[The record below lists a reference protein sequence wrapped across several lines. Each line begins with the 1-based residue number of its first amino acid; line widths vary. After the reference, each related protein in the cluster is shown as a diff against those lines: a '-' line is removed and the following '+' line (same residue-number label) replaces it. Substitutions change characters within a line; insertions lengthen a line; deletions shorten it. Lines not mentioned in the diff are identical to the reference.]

1 MLMEGETPGGQDST
15 GAALRASAVEWTT
28 QITADTQGL
37 LSTGRST
44 SRSPSPFSGRC
55 SPGSPGSP
63 PTLSGSAVVSLQS
76 KFKEISQ
83 RRWKDAEKFPDSS
96 LEQSPQK
103 KLDEDQSAPSQTS
116 STDRRKRLSSSNEDG
131 PDPPSSVGH
140 LKEACEKQE
149 TEGPA
154 SHPRGVG
161 EGSSLENIT
170 TGGAD
175 TSFPS
180 KPTSSPRHWAP
191 PKGFWRVARPET
203 LLLNGEGARSLGD
216 PSLMNSPNAG
226 KEEVHRKHRLRV
238 GRATLRKELQRSDSL
253 ESTFR
258 RCFQKETRPADPPG
272 DLWRADSW
280 ESVCS
285 RGRSKMERVEA
296 DEKRGEKCKART
308 TEIPM
313 GKHADGQHQPPE
325 AIHKGTSHRMG
336 RVPSKP
342 GSRRSQQNYATGQQR
357 HATASSWSAVP
368 AVVAHEAALALVTC
382 GSHSQQSLQQ
392 SACLPPSYK
401 DTDWDT
407 ALITYG
413 PELTVRSTLVPGEL
427 ILSPRH
433 EQAKRLLER
442 ARLKARSQNQDSE
455 HVSQPADR
463 EDLDLLPLHDSPHRT
478 IIVATQEQLV
488 PPGVQLLEVRG
499 RNSEREVPPR
509 RHGQSPTRVRFED
522 ESEKEAERRYLDRVR
537 ERGPVV
543 AERSQASQQPKA
555 EQILTISQ
563 MSKGPGSSWGS
574 VGIPVA
580 ILTNEREG
588 TSLETVVL
596 KEDLRKCE
604 ACGSILA
611 PVHAKESEA
620 QGKQSPRW
628 VTPGHSSRQIIRP
641 ALLGEE
647 MLTGGCNLAE
657 SVEVAEV
664 GGAGD
669 RVSAFGK
676 LRRRS
681 RKGDSRVETGYG
693 PYARGQELLAQ
704 RRNSRTRSSLEDIHS
719 LRSKQSE
726 TPTRGVTFAIDTLPG
741 ADPSQPTT
749 SRNARDSP
757 GPQLPIKSALKS
769 ASKSRPTG
777 QRVVKLLPS
786 VQYRLIHLDKQ
797 VEGGSHHPDAAP
809 EEHLSVTLATSSQA
823 SQATS
828 GLTPCI
834 KPSSLRYSSPVLT
847 PELQALAIWDTVDPV
862 DAHLSSDD
870 VCRDSTCASPHPPE
884 CRPAVRSMGM
894 SKAEDLR
901 AELLRAEHRKAELQ
915 WDENMTGSRRT
926 AEREG
931 KPKLSLRRFF
941 SAMGL
946 NSMGKLVKGNRSSS
960 MEQLSSPTPK
970 HSSASPSP
978 THKGQLPPPLQR
990 TPSLQSLHTESPL
1003 AQLRKASSV
1012 QSLQSPKRKFE
1023 RSTILGELPLPLSLG
1038 PRELQV
1044 EGAMEGMEG
1053 SRSVGP
1059 LGRLV
1064 QAFPDGTLLLELTRP
1079 ANGPFG
1085 FVISRGKGR
1094 PDSGIYVEQVGGSPT
1109 DNVYTGL
1116 LGVGD
1121 EILEVNGEVV
1131 AGLHLDQVTRLM
1143 TRESTATI
1151 RILPHR
1157 WIQH

>member
-1 MLMEGETPGGQDST
+1 MEGETPGASDST
-15 GAALRASAVEWTT
+15 STALHISVER
-28 QITADTQGL
+28 TADTQEL
-37 LSTGRST
+37 LSTLQSE
-44 SRSPSPFSGRC
+44 SKSPSPTSC
-55 SPGSPGSP
+55 SPSSSP
-63 PTLSGSAVVSLQS
+63 PLSGSAVSALQT

-83 RRWKDAEKFPDSS
+83 RRCKEKDKHDYLCEVS
-96 LEQSPQK
+96 LEHSVQK
-103 KLDEDQSAPSQTS
+103 IDEDQLSPSQTPP
-116 STDRRKRLSSSNEDG
+116 TDRRKNSSSSDEDG
-131 PDPPSSVGH
+131 SEPR
-140 LKEACEKQE
+140 LTEACEKRDKE
-149 TEGPA
+149 STTFGVAGP
-154 SHPRGVG
+154 PRGLG
-161 EGSSLENIT
+161 EGSSLENIA

-175 TSFPS
+175 TSLSP

-203 LLLNGEGARSLGD
+203 LLLNGEEASSLVPCSPKNVPHAR
-216 PSLMNSPNAG
+216 
-226 KEEVHRKHRLRV
+226 EEEFQRKRRLRV
-238 GRATLRKELQRSDSL
+238 ERVAVGKELQRSDSL
-253 ESTFR
+253 ESAFR
-258 RCFQKETRPADPPG
+258 RCFQKEADPPDTLA

-280 ESVCS
+280 ETLCS
-285 RGRSKMERVEA
+285 RGGSKMERA
-296 DEKRGEKCKART
+296 GTDEKHTEKCKTRT
-308 TEIPM
+308 METTT
-313 GKHADGQHQPPE
+313 GKRAEGQQPPDL
-325 AIHKGTSHRMG
+325 IYRG
-336 RVPSKP
+336 
-342 GSRRSQQNYATGQQR
+342 
-357 HATASSWSAVP
+357 
-368 AVVAHEAALALVTC
+368 
-382 GSHSQQSLQQ
+382 
-392 SACLPPSYK
+392 LPPSYK
-401 DTDWDT
+401 ETDWDT
-407 ALITYG
+407 AIITHG
-413 PELTVRSTLVPGEL
+413 AELTVRSALSRGEL
-427 ILSPRH
+427 TLSPRH

-442 ARLKARSQNQDSE
+442 ARSKARSQNPDSD
-455 HVSQPADR
+455 HATWQADR
-463 EDLDLLPLHDSPHRT
+463 EDLELLPMHESPPPHRT

-488 PPGVQLLEVRG
+488 PPPVQLLEVRG
-499 RNSEREVPPR
+499 RNSERGITLR

-543 AERSQASQQPKA
+543 AERSQSNQQPKA
-555 EQILTISQ
+555 EPILTISQ
-563 MSKGPGSSWGS
+563 VSKGSGTSWGS

-580 ILTNEREG
+580 ILTDEVEG

-611 PVHAKESEA
+611 PVHAKESSSKSLLSSAE
-620 QGKQSPRW
+620 GKPAPRW

-641 ALLGEE
+641 ALLGGV
-647 MLTGGCNLAE
+647 MLTEGSNLAE
-657 SVEVAEV
+657 NVEVAAV
-664 GGAGD
+664 GGAGE
-669 RVSAFGK
+669 RMSAFGK

-681 RKGDSRVETGYG
+681 RKGESRVETSYG

-704 RRNSRTRSSLEDIHS
+704 RRNSRTRSSLEEVTG
-719 LRSKQSE
+719 LRSKQTE

-741 ADPSQPTT
+741 ADTSQSMATT

-769 ASKSRPTG
+769 TSKSRPTG

-797 VEGGSHHPDAAP
+797 VEGGSHHQDVAP
-809 EEHLSVTLATSSQA
+809 EEHLSVTLGTSSQA

-834 KPSSLRYSSPVLT
+834 RPSSLRYSSPVLT

-884 CRPAVRSMGM
+884 CRPAVRGMGM

-915 WDENMTGSRRT
+915 WDENLGGSRRS

-960 MEQLSSPTPK
+960 MEQLSSPALK

-978 THKGQLPPPLQR
+978 THKGQPPLQR

-1003 AQLRKASSV
+1003 AQLRKVSSV

-1044 EGAMEGMEG
+1044 EGGMEHLDG

-1064 QAFPDGTLLLELTRP
+1064 QAFPDGTLLLELKRP

-1121 EILEVNGEVV
+1121 EILEVNGEKVT
-1131 AGLHLDQVTRLM
+1131 GLNLDQVTRLM

>member
-1 MLMEGETPGGQDST
+1 MLMEGETPGAPDST
-15 GAALRASAVEWTT
+15 ALHISVER
-28 QITADTQGL
+28 TADTQEL
-37 LSTGRST
+37 LSALQSE
-44 SRSPSPFSGRC
+44 SKSPSPS
-55 SPGSPGSP
+55 SGSPSSSP
-63 PTLSGSAVVSLQS
+63 LLSGSAVSALQT
-76 KFKEISQ
+76 KFKQISQ
-83 RRWKDAEKFPDSS
+83 RRCKEKDKHDYLFEGSS
-96 LEQSPQK
+96 EHCVQK
-103 KLDEDQSAPSQTS
+103 IDEDKLSPSQTPS
-116 STDRRKRLSSSNEDG
+116 SDLRKTSSGSDEDG
-131 PDPPSSVGH
+131 SEPH
-140 LKEACEKQE
+140 LTEACDKGDKESA
-149 TEGPA
+149 TFGIEGL
-154 SHPRGVG
+154 PRGLG
-161 EGSSLENIT
+161 EGSSLENIA

-175 TSFPS
+175 TSLSP

-203 LLLNGEGARSLGD
+203 LLLNGEGASSLV
-216 PSLMNSPNAG
+216 PCSPKNVPHTQ
-226 KEEVHRKHRLRV
+226 EEELQRKRRLRV
-238 GRATLRKELQRSDSL
+238 ERAAVRKELQRSDSL
-253 ESTFR
+253 ESAFH
-258 RCFQKETRPADPPG
+258 RCFQKEADPTDTLG

-280 ESVCS
+280 ETVCS
-285 RGRSKMERVEA
+285 RGGSKMERA
-296 DEKRGEKCKART
+296 GTDEKHAEKCKTRT
-308 TEIPM
+308 METTT
-313 GKHADGQHQPPE
+313 GKRAEGQHQPPDL
-325 AIHKGTSHRMG
+325 IYRG
-336 RVPSKP
+336 
-342 GSRRSQQNYATGQQR
+342 
-357 HATASSWSAVP
+357 
-368 AVVAHEAALALVTC
+368 
-382 GSHSQQSLQQ
+382 
-392 SACLPPSYK
+392 LPPSYK
-401 DTDWDT
+401 EADWDT
-407 ALITYG
+407 AITHG
-413 PELTVRSTLVPGEL
+413 AELTVKSVLAPGDL
-427 ILSPRH
+427 TLSPRH

-442 ARLKARSQNQDSE
+442 ARSKARSQNPDGD
-455 HVSQPADR
+455 HATRPADR
-463 EDLDLLPLHDSPHRT
+463 EDLELLTLHESPPPHRT

-488 PPGVQLLEVRG
+488 PPPVQLLEVRG
-499 RNSEREVPPR
+499 RNSERGIPLR

-543 AERSQASQQPKA
+543 AERSQSNQQPKA
-555 EQILTISQ
+555 EPILTISQ
-563 MSKGPGSSWGS
+563 VSKGSGTSWGS

-580 ILTNEREG
+580 ILTDEGEG

-611 PVHAKESEA
+611 PVHAKESSSKSLLSSAE
-620 QGKQSPRW
+620 GKSTPRW
-628 VTPGHSSRQIIRP
+628 VTPGHLGRQIIRP
-641 ALLGEE
+641 ALLGGV
-647 MLTGGCNLAE
+647 MLTEGSNLVE
-657 SVEVAEV
+657 NVEVAAV
-664 GGAGD
+664 GGAGE
-669 RVSAFGK
+669 RMSAFGK

-681 RKGDSRVETGYG
+681 RKGESRVETSYG

-704 RRNSRTRSSLEDIHS
+704 RRNSRTRSSLEEITGFHS
-719 LRSKQSE
+719 KHTE
-726 TPTRGVTFAIDTLPG
+726 TQTRGVTFAIDTLPG
-741 ADPSQPTT
+741 ADTSQSTTTT

-769 ASKSRPTG
+769 TSKSRPTG

-786 VQYRLIHLDKQ
+786 VQYRLIHLDKEM
-797 VEGGSHHPDAAP
+797 EGGSHHQDVAP
-809 EEHLSVTLATSSQA
+809 EEHLSVTLGTSSQA

-834 KPSSLRYSSPVLT
+834 RPSSLRYSSPVLT

-884 CRPAVRSMGM
+884 CRPAVRGMGM

-915 WDENMTGSRRT
+915 WDENLAGSRRS

-960 MEQLSSPTPK
+960 MEQLSSPAPK

-978 THKGQLPPPLQR
+978 THRGQPSLQR

-1003 AQLRKASSV
+1003 AQLRKVSSV

-1044 EGAMEGMEG
+1044 EGGMEQLEG

-1064 QAFPDGTLLLELTRP
+1064 QAFPDGTLLLELKRP

-1121 EILEVNGEVV
+1121 EILEVNGEKVT
-1131 AGLHLDQVTRLM
+1131 GLNLDHVTRLM

>member
-1 MLMEGETPGGQDST
+1 MNIEQAACRLHGDPAAGSYRPAEWRNATHLLLLMLMEGERPGLQEST
-15 GAALRASAVEWTT
+15 GIALQTSLETTSTAVT
-28 QITADTQGL
+28 QEL
-37 LSTGRST
+37 LSTVVKSGST
-44 SRSPSPFSGRC
+44 SPSHSSCSPSS
-55 SPGSPGSP
+55 SP
-63 PTLSGSAVVSLQS
+63 PLSGSAVSALQS
-76 KFKEISQ
+76 KFREISQ
-83 RRWKDAEKFPDSS
+83 KRCKEKDKPDQL
-96 LEQSPQK
+96 LEATFGQSVQE
-103 KLDEDQSAPSQTS
+103 LEDDQSSPSQML
-116 STDRRKRLSSSNEDG
+116 STDWKKKSSSSDE
-131 PDPPSSVGH
+131 
-140 LKEACEKQE
+140 
-149 TEGPA
+149 EGPEPCLKDISDIQNKKSTA
-154 SHPRGVG
+154 SGLASLPRGLG
-161 EGSSLENIT
+161 EGSSLENIS
-170 TGGAD
+170 TGPGVD
-175 TSFPS
+175 TSVLT

-203 LLLNGEGARSLGD
+203 LLLNGETPPLPVS
-216 PSLMNSPNAG
+216 PSPKKVPSSS
-226 KEEVHRKHRLRV
+226 EEDFHRKRKLKLERV
-238 GRATLRKELQRSDSL
+238 AARKELQRSDSL

-258 RCFQKETRPADPPG
+258 RCFQKEATPEDP
-272 DLWRADSW
+272 LCNLQRADSW
-280 ESVCS
+280 ESLCS
-285 RGRSKMERVEA
+285 RGSSRMERAVV
-296 DEKRGEKCKART
+296 DEKYTDKCKAKT
-308 TEIPM
+308 KEVTGMQAE
-313 GKHADGQHQPPE
+313 GQYQPPE
-325 AIHKGTSHRMG
+325 LTYRG
-336 RVPSKP
+336 
-342 GSRRSQQNYATGQQR
+342 
-357 HATASSWSAVP
+357 
-368 AVVAHEAALALVTC
+368 
-382 GSHSQQSLQQ
+382 
-392 SACLPPSYK
+392 LPPTYQ
-401 DTDWDT
+401 DTDWDK
-407 ALITYG
+407 AIITYG
-413 PELTVRSTLVPGEL
+413 PELTVRSALIPAEL
-427 ILSPRH
+427 TLSPRH

-442 ARLKARSQNQDSE
+442 ARSKARSQNPETDHSPRAVE
-455 HVSQPADR
+455 R
-463 EDLDLLPLHDSPHRT
+463 EDLEQQQQLYGFITERVTLKLHHARELIPIHDSPPPHRT
-478 IIVATQEQLV
+478 ITLATQDQLV
-488 PPGVQLLEVRG
+488 PPPVQLLEVRG
-499 RNSEREVPPR
+499 RNSERGIPSR

-543 AERSQASQQPKA
+543 AERSQPNQQPKA
-555 EQILTISQ
+555 EPILTISQ
-563 MSKGPGSSWGS
+563 VSKGSGSSWGS

-580 ILTNEREG
+580 ILTDEGEG

-611 PVHAKESEA
+611 PVHAKESSSMSSAAEA
-620 QGKQSPRW
+620 QGKSSPRW

-641 ALLGEE
+641 ALLGEV
-647 MLTGGCNLAE
+647 MLTGGCNLPE
-657 SVEVAEV
+657 SVEVTAV
-664 GGAGD
+664 GGAGE

-681 RKGDSRVETGYG
+681 RKGESRVETSYG

-704 RRNSRTRSSLEDIHS
+704 RRNSRTRSSMEEVTGFH
-719 LRSKQSE
+719 SKQTE
-726 TPTRGVTFAIDTLPG
+726 TPTRGVTFAIDSLPG
-741 ADPSQPTT
+741 GDPSQTQT
-749 SRNARDSP
+749 SRNVRDFP

-769 ASKSRPTG
+769 TCKTKPTG

-797 VEGGSHHPDAAP
+797 IEGGSHHQDLAP
-809 EEHLSVTLATSSQA
+809 EEHLSVSLGTSSQA
-823 SQATS
+823 SQAS
-828 GLTPCI
+828 PGLTPCI
-834 KPSSLRYSSPVLT
+834 RPSSLRYSSPVLT
-847 PELQALAIWDTVDPV
+847 PELQALAIWDPVDPTE
-862 DAHLSSDD
+862 AHLSSDD
-870 VCRDSTCASPHPPE
+870 VCRDSPCASAHPPE
-884 CRPAVRSMGM
+884 CRPVVRGMGM

-901 AELLRAEHRKAELQ
+901 SELLRAEHRKAELQ
-915 WDENMTGSRRT
+915 WDENLAGSRRG

-960 MEQLSSPTPK
+960 MEQLSSPAPK
-970 HSSASPSP
+970 HNSASPSP
-978 THKGQLPPPLQR
+978 THIGQHPLQR

-1044 EGAMEGMEG
+1044 EGGMEPIDG
-1053 SRSVGP
+1053 SRGVGP

-1079 ANGPFG
+1079 VNGPFG

-1121 EILEVNGEVV
+1121 EILEVNGEPVS
-1131 AGLHLDQVTRLM
+1131 GLNLDQVTRLM

-1157 WIQH
+1157 WVQH

>member
-1 MLMEGETPGGQDST
+1 MHERWQMHMRIQRMNGGETPGAPDCT
-15 GAALRASAVEWTT
+15 AVPPSEER
-28 QITADTQGL
+28 TADRPEP
-37 LSTGRST
+37 LSTVQSA
-44 SRSPSPFSGRC
+44 SESPSSSPSC
-55 SPGSPGSP
+55 SPP
-63 PTLSGSAVVSLQS
+63 LSGSAVSALQS
-76 KFKEISQ
+76 KFKAISQ
-83 RRWKDAEKFPDSS
+83 RRYKEKDKHDQS
-96 LEQSPQK
+96 LEPSLEHTVQK
-103 KLDEDQSAPSQTS
+103 TDEDQLLPSQTPF
-116 STDRRKRLSSSNEDG
+116 TDRRKKSSSSDEDG
-131 PDPPSSVGH
+131 G
-140 LKEACEKQE
+140 LKEAGEKRD
-149 TEGPA
+149 TSATAVA
-154 SHPRGVG
+154 SLHRGLG
-161 EGSSLENIT
+161 EGSSLENIAP
-170 TGGAD
+170 GGAD
-175 TSFPS
+175 SSFPS

-191 PKGFWRVARPET
+191 PKGFWRVARPES
-203 LLLNGEGARSLGD
+203 LLLNGEGASSGAASYLKNVPHAR
-216 PSLMNSPNAG
+216 
-226 KEEVHRKHRLRV
+226 EEEFQRKRKLRV
-238 GRATLRKELQRSDSL
+238 ERAAIRKELQRSDSL
-253 ESTFR
+253 ESAFH
-258 RCFQKETRPADPPG
+258 RCFQKEANSADTLG

-280 ESVCS
+280 ETVCS
-285 RGRSKMERVEA
+285 RGGSKMERAET
-296 DEKRGEKCKART
+296 DEKHVEKCKTRT
-308 TEIPM
+308 SEATT
-313 GKHADGQHQPPE
+313 GKRAEGQYLPPDL
-325 AIHKGTSHRMG
+325 ICR
-336 RVPSKP
+336 
-342 GSRRSQQNYATGQQR
+342 GS
-357 HATASSWSAVP
+357 
-368 AVVAHEAALALVTC
+368 
-382 GSHSQQSLQQ
+382 
-392 SACLPPSYK
+392 PPSYK
-401 DTDWDT
+401 ETDWDT
-407 ALITYG
+407 VTILHGA
-413 PELTVRSTLVPGEL
+413 ELTVRSVLGPGEL
-427 ILSPRH
+427 TLSPRH

-442 ARLKARSQNQDSE
+442 ARLKARSQNPDSDHGTRTTE
-455 HVSQPADR
+455 R
-463 EDLDLLPLHDSPHRT
+463 EDLELLSMHESPPPHRT

-488 PPGVQLLEVRG
+488 PPPVQLLEVRG
-499 RNSEREVPPR
+499 RNCERGVPSR

-543 AERSQASQQPKA
+543 AERSQSNQQSKTEP
-555 EQILTISQ
+555 ILTISQ
-563 MSKGPGSSWGS
+563 VSKGPGSSWSS

-580 ILTNEREG
+580 ILTDEGEG
-588 TSLETVVL
+588 TSLETVML

-611 PVHAKESEA
+611 PVHAKESSSKSSLGTPEA
-620 QGKQSPRW
+620 QGKPAPRW
-628 VTPGHSSRQIIRP
+628 VAPGHSSRQIIRP
-641 ALLGEE
+641 ALLGGV
-647 MLTGGCNLAE
+647 MLAGGSPLADN
-657 SVEVAEV
+657 VEVEAV
-664 GGAGD
+664 GGAGE
-669 RVSAFGK
+669 RMSAFGK

-681 RKGDSRVETGYG
+681 RKGDSRVETSHG
-693 PYARGQELLAQ
+693 PYVRGQELLAQ
-704 RRNSRTRSSLEDIHS
+704 RRNSRTRSSMEEIS
-719 LRSKQSE
+719 GLRSKQTE

-741 ADPSQPTT
+741 DTSQSMATT

-769 ASKSRPTG
+769 TSKSRPTG

-797 VEGGSHHPDAAP
+797 VEGGSHHPDVSP
-809 EEHLSVTLATSSQA
+809 EEHLTVTLGTTSQA

-834 KPSSLRYSSPVLT
+834 RPSSLRYSSPVLT

-870 VCRDSTCASPHPPE
+870 VCRDSACASPHPPE
-884 CRPAVRSMGM
+884 CRPAVRGMGM

-915 WDENMTGSRRT
+915 WDDNLAGSRRA

-960 MEQLSSPTPK
+960 MEQLSSPAPK

-978 THKGQLPPPLQR
+978 THRGQPLLQR

-1003 AQLRKASSV
+1003 AQLRKVSSV

-1044 EGAMEGMEG
+1044 EGGLEQLDG

-1064 QAFPDGTLLLELTRP
+1064 QALPDGTLLLELKRP
-1079 ANGPFG
+1079 ANGPYG

-1121 EILEVNGEVV
+1121 EILEVNGEKVT
-1131 AGLHLDQVTRLM
+1131 GLNLDHVTRLM

>member
-1 MLMEGETPGGQDST
+1 MYALSHCLSKLNWSNEQTVADHTHDFSGWIEHPLLPMLMEGETPGGQDST
-15 GAALRASAVEWTT
+15 GAALQTSAVEWTT
-28 QITADTQGL
+28 QRTPNTKGL
-37 LSTGRST
+37 LSTGQST
-44 SRSPSPFSGRC
+44 SRSPSPSSC
-55 SPGSPGSP
+55 SPGSSP
-63 PTLSGSAVVSLQS
+63 PLSGSAVSALQS
-76 KFKEISQ
+76 RKFKKTSH
-83 RRWKDAEKFPDSS
+83 RRSS
-96 LEQSPQK
+96 SSDQSLLK
-103 KLDEDQSAPSQTS
+103 KLDKDQPPSSQS
-116 STDRRKRLSSSNEDG
+116 LLTDQRKRTNSSSNEDG
-131 PDPPSSVGH
+131 LDPHLIVGQ

-149 TEGPA
+149 KEGP
-154 SHPRGVG
+154 SSLSRGLG
-161 EGSSLENIT
+161 EGSSLENIPT
-170 TGGAD
+170 SGAD
-175 TSFPS
+175 TSIPS
-180 KPTSSPRHWAP
+180 KPPSSPRHWAP

-203 LLLNGEGARSLGD
+203 LHLNGEVTPSLVD
-216 PSLMNSPNAG
+216 PSLKNLSYTG
-226 KEEVHRKHRLRV
+226 KEEVHRKHRIR
-238 GRATLRKELQRSDSL
+238 GERAALRKELQRSDSL

-258 RCFQKETRPADPPG
+258 RCFQKDTGSFDPLA

-285 RGRSKMERVEA
+285 RGGSKMERVRV
-296 DEKRGEKCKART
+296 DEKCGAKYKARNIEVT
-308 TEIPM
+308 T
-313 GKHADGQHQPPE
+313 GKHEEEEHQSSD
-325 AIHKGTSHRMG
+325 AISKG
-336 RVPSKP
+336 
-342 GSRRSQQNYATGQQR
+342 
-357 HATASSWSAVP
+357 
-368 AVVAHEAALALVTC
+368 
-382 GSHSQQSLQQ
+382 
-392 SACLPPSYK
+392 LPPSYTE
-401 DTDWDT
+401 TDWET
-407 ALITYG
+407 AVITYG
-413 PELTVRSTLVPGEL
+413 PELTVRSALVPGEL
-427 ILSPRH
+427 TLSPRH

-442 ARLKARSQNQDSE
+442 ARLKARSQNPDSDY
-455 HVSQPADR
+455 VSRPADR
-463 EDLDLLPLHDSPHRT
+463 EELELLSTHDSPHRT

-499 RNSEREVPPR
+499 RNTERGVPPR

-522 ESEKEAERRYLDRVR
+522 ESEKEAERRYLDSVR
-537 ERGPVV
+537 ERGPVL
-543 AERSQASQQPKA
+543 AERSQSSQQQKT

-563 MSKGPGSSWGS
+563 VSKGSGSSWSS

-580 ILTNEREG
+580 ILTNEGEG

-604 ACGSILA
+604 ACGSILP
-611 PVHAKESEA
+611 PVHAKESSSRSLLGTAEA
-620 QGKQSPRW
+620 QGKSSTRW
-628 VTPGHSSRQIIRP
+628 ASPGHSSRQIIRP
-641 ALLGEE
+641 AVLGEA
-647 MLTGGCNLAE
+647 MLTGSCNLPE
-657 SVEVAEV
+657 TVEVAEV

-669 RVSAFGK
+669 MVSTFGK

-681 RKGDSRVETGYG
+681 RKGDNRVETGYG

-719 LRSKQSE
+719 FHSKQSE
-726 TPTRGVTFAIDTLPG
+726 KPTRGVTFAIDTLTG

-749 SRNARDSP
+749 SRNVRDSS
-757 GPQLPIKSALKS
+757 GNQLPIKSALKS
-769 ASKSRPTG
+769 GSKSRQTG

-797 VEGGSHHPDAAP
+797 GEGGSHHPDVAP
-809 EEHLSVTLATSSQA
+809 EEHLSVTVASSSQA
-823 SQATS
+823 SQSTP

-834 KPSSLRYSSPVLT
+834 KQSSLRYSSPVLT
-847 PELQALAIWDTVDPV
+847 PELQALAIWDTVDPA
-862 DAHLSSDD
+862 D
-870 VCRDSTCASPHPPE
+870 E

-960 MEQLSSPTPK
+960 MEQLSSPAPK

-978 THKGQLPPPLQR
+978 THKGQPPLQR
-990 TPSLQSLHTESPL
+990 TPSLQTLHTESPL

-1044 EGAMEGMEG
+1044 EGGMEPLDG

-1064 QAFPDGTLLLELTRP
+1064 QGFPDGTLLLELTRP

-1121 EILEVNGEVV
+1121 EILEVNGEMV